1 MQPNEHLLAHNK
13 NCVLTL
19 GWRHSVEPRNLSPQ
33 TREKVCVWYV
43 FETHT
48 HNVSA
53 RKLSH

>member
-33 TREKVCVWYV
+33 TREKVCVWCV
-43 FETHT
+43 SETHT

-53 RKLSH
+53 QKLNH